1 MPGKPDHGD
10 ARRSGH
16 RRGDHRRRAGG
27 HCGSNEHRQ
36 LFQLPYGAFY
46 GLYADKK
53 GLLAIQQHARRH
65 RSERADV

>member
-10 ARRSGH
+10 ARRRGH

-27 HCGSNEHRQ
+27 HRGSNEHRQ

-46 GLYADKK
+46 GLHPDKK
-53 GLLAIQQHARRH
+53 GLLVIQQHARRH